1 MAKNRQVCKDKP
13 HARDI
18 DALRSHLLA
27 RFADALSQPLQP
39 GLYVVA
45 TPIGNLADVTLRAI
59 SVLARVDV
67 VYCEDT
73 RHSRRLLDQYGLSRD
88 LRSFH
93 EHNEERELPRVL
105 DELAAQ
111 KTVALISDAGTPL
124 ISDPGFKLVR
134 EAAAQG
140 HRVISIPGPSAP
152 TAALACSGLPTDRFL
167 FAGFLPAKS
176 AARRAS
182 LAELATIPA
191 TLAFFEAPSRVAET
205 LVDMA
210 EVLGPHRD
218 AVIARELT
226 KLHEELRRG
235 RLGDLAAALAEGELR
250 GEIVVL
256 VGPPVAA
263 EIGDDQILAQLE
275 ATLPHMSVRDAS
287 RAVAEALGLPRVRV
301 YDLALKLKGGAQ

>member
-1 MAKNRQVCKDKP
+1 LAKNRQVRKDKP
-13 HARDI
+13 DAVDI
-18 DALRSHLLA
+18 EALRRHLLA
-27 RFADALSQPLQP
+27 RFEDALSQPLLP

-45 TPIGNLADVTLRAI
+45 TPIGNLADLSLRAV
-59 SVLARVDV
+59 SVLARADV

-73 RHSRRLLDQYGLSRD
+73 RHSRRLLDQYGLSRE

-111 KTVALISDAGTPL
+111 RTVALISDAGTPL
-124 ISDPGFKLVR
+124 VSDPGFKLVR

-140 HRVISIPGPSAP
+140 HRVFSIPGPSAP
-152 TAALACSGLPTDRFL
+152 IAALACSGLPTNRFL

-182 LAELATIPA
+182 LAELAQIPA

-210 EVLGPHRD
+210 EVLGLDRD
-218 AVIARELT
+218 AVVARELT
-226 KLHEELRRG
+226 KLHEEIRRG
-235 RLGDLAAALAEGELR
+235 RLGDLAATLAEGELR
-250 GEIVVL
+250 GEFVVL

-263 EIGDDQILAQLE
+263 EIGDEQIVEQLE
-275 ATLPHMSVRDAS
+275 ASLAHMSVRDAS
-287 RAVAEALGLPRVRV
+287 REVAEALGVPRARV
-301 YDLALKLKGGAQ
+301 YDLALKLKRGAQ